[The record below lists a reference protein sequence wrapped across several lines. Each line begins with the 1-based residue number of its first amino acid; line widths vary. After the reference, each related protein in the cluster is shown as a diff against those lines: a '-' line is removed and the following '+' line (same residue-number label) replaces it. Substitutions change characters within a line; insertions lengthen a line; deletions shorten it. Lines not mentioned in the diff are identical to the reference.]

1 MLLELNIR
9 NLGIIDSVTI
19 QLDEGFTAFTGE
31 TGAGKTM
38 IIEAINLLVG
48 GRSEAG
54 MVRHGCTEARVE
66 GRFLD
71 PDNDDPETNEII
83 LCRVIPADG
92 RSRAYI
98 NGNLA
103 TVGGLAEIGARLV
116 DLHGQHAHQSLL
128 HERAQREALDTFGRI
143 DLSPVHAA
151 RRELSRIEADL
162 ATLGGDE
169 QARNREIDLLRFQID
184 EIESVEIAGPDEDEQ
199 LRREEDMLGS
209 VLANRES
216 LARARDLLADESA
229 AGDLVRQALAQVHQR
244 AVFPELEARIGA
256 VAAELD
262 DVALELR
269 SAVESMEEDPERL
282 AWVSERR
289 RVLKDL
295 CRKYGPSLADVAAFL
310 AATRARLGDL
320 ETHDE
325 RARQL
330 EHERTA
336 ALQALEVASRK
347 VGAARAKAA
356 PKMAKAVEERLRELA
371 LPTAEV
377 RIEVPVSESDPAG
390 DAVTFL
396 ITTNPG
402 NPPAPLAKV
411 ASGGELARVMLALRL
426 VLTQAPPT
434 LVFDEVDAGIGGR
447 AAVAVGHALAEVA
460 RHHQVFVVT
469 HLAQVAAQAT
479 TQIGISKSVKK
490 NATFATA
497 RALDREA
504 RVEELARML
513 SGGEAEGA
521 ALQHAAEL
529 LSRQV
534 PRGIP
539 RSSAEVVL

>member
-229 AGDLVRQALAQVHQR
+229 AGDLVRQALAQIHQR

-529 LSRQV
+529 LSR
-534 PRGIP
+534 
-539 RSSAEVVL
+539 

>member
-19 QLDEGFTAFTGE
+19 QLGHGFTAFTGE

-48 GRSEAG
+48 GRSEVG

-66 GRFLD
+66 GRFVD
-71 PDNDDPETNEII
+71 PDNDDPESNEII
-83 LCRVIPADG
+83 LCRVIPAEG

-103 TVGGLAEIGARLV
+103 TVGGLAEVGARLV

-143 DLSPVHAA
+143 DLAPVHAA
-151 RRELSRIEADL
+151 RRTVARIESEL
-162 ATLGGDE
+162 AALGGDE
-169 QARNREIDLLRFQID
+169 QARNREIDLLRFQIE
-184 EIESVEIAGPDEDEQ
+184 EIDAVAVADADEDET
-199 LRREEDMLGS
+199 LRREEELLGS

-216 LARARDLLADESA
+216 LARARDLLADEA
-229 AGDLVRQALAQVHQR
+229 AASDLVRQALAQVHQR
-244 AVFPELEARIGA
+244 GVFPELESRLGA

-262 DVALELR
+262 DVARELR
-269 SAVESMEEDPERL
+269 SVVESMEEDPERL

-289 RVLKDL
+289 RTLKDL
-295 CRKYGPSLADVAAFL
+295 CRKYGPSLGDVDRFV
-310 AATRARLGDL
+310 TEARQRLVDL

-325 RARQL
+325 RARDL
-330 EHERTA
+330 EQQRTVALDDLRA
-336 ALQALEVASRK
+336 AARK

-377 RIEVPVSESDPAG
+377 RIDVPVSDDDPAG
-390 DAVTFL
+390 ESVTIL

-447 AAVAVGHALAEVA
+447 AAVAVGHALGEVA
-460 RHHQVFVVT
+460 KHHQVFVVT
-469 HLAQVAAQAT
+469 HLAQVAAQAD
-479 TQIGISKSVKK
+479 TQIGITKSVTK
-490 NATFATA
+490 NVTFASA
-497 RALDREA
+497 QSLDHDA

-513 SGGEAEGA
+513 SGGKAEGA

-529 LSRQV
+529 LSR
-534 PRGIP
+534 
-539 RSSAEVVL
+539 

>member
-1 MLLELNIR
+1 
-9 NLGIIDSVTI
+9 
-19 QLDEGFTAFTGE
+19 
-31 TGAGKTM
+31 
-38 IIEAINLLVG
+38 
-48 GRSEAG
+48 
-54 MVRHGCTEARVE
+54 
-66 GRFLD
+66 
-71 PDNDDPETNEII
+71 
-83 LCRVIPADG
+83 
-92 RSRAYI
+92 
-98 NGNLA
+98 
-103 TVGGLAEIGARLV
+103 
-116 DLHGQHAHQSLL
+116 
-128 HERAQREALDTFGRI
+128 
-143 DLSPVHAA
+143 
-151 RRELSRIEADL
+151 
-162 ATLGGDE
+162 
-169 QARNREIDLLRFQID
+169 
-184 EIESVEIAGPDEDEQ
+184 
-199 LRREEDMLGS
+199 MLGS

-529 LSRQV
+529 LSR
-534 PRGIP
+534 
-539 RSSAEVVL
+539 

>member
-19 QLDEGFTAFTGE
+19 QLGEGFTAFTGE

-48 GRSEAG
+48 GRSESG
-54 MVRHGCTEARVE
+54 MVRHGCSEARVE
-66 GRFLD
+66 GRFVD
-71 PDNDDPETNEII
+71 PENDDPETNEII

-103 TVGGLAEIGARLV
+103 TVSGLAETGARLV

-143 DLSPVHAA
+143 DLSPVHEA
-151 RRELSRIEADL
+151 RRELSRIETDL
-162 ATLGGDE
+162 AALGGDE
-169 QARNREIDLLRFQID
+169 QARNREIDLLRFQIE
-184 EIESVEIAGPDEDEQ
+184 EIESVAVTSVEEDDQ
-199 LRREEDMLGS
+199 LRREEEMLGS
-209 VLANRES
+209 VLANREA
-216 LARARDLLADESA
+216 LARARDLLSDEST

-244 AVFPELEARIGA
+244 AVFPELESRLGA

-262 DVALELR
+262 DVARELR
-269 SAVESMEEDPERL
+269 SVVESMEEDPERL

-289 RVLKDL
+289 RALKDL
-295 CRKYGPSLADVAAFL
+295 CRKYGPTLGDVERFL
-310 AATRARLGDL
+310 QDARSRLGDL
-320 ETHDE
+320 ESHDE
-325 RARQL
+325 RAR
-330 EHERTA
+330 
-336 ALQALEVASRK
+336 ALEQQLMVTQRSLEAAARK
-347 VGAARAKAA
+347 VGAARSKAA

-377 RIEVPVSESDPAG
+377 RIDVPVSDIDPAG
-390 DAVTFL
+390 DGVTFL

-460 RHHQVFVVT
+460 KHHQVFVVT

-479 TQIGISKSVKK
+479 TQIGITKTVKK
-490 NATFATA
+490 NVTFATA
-497 RALDREA
+497 QALHPEA

-529 LSRQV
+529 LSR
-534 PRGIP
+534 
-539 RSSAEVVL
+539 